1 MEKQTVWVNGKEYE
15 VVPGCN
21 NEGCTDCPP
30 YLRPIPPQKT
40 VTELRKEVFQD
51 GVDILND
58 FISGRITPI
67 EKARM
72 ERDLYERCIREK
84 LI

>member
-15 VVPGCN
+15 VVTGCGN
-21 NEGCTDCPP
+21 KGP
-30 YLRPIPPQKT
+30 YLRELPPQKT